1 MPIIDRNNAN
11 DDSFLFRLYMIT
23 LPLFFIHGF
32 LVSGAVL
39 LWWHWRTHLSTN
51 VLDAT
56 LDLAAA
62 FGCLREDALNGRN
75 AISMRVT
82 ACVCII

>member
-1 MPIIDRNNAN
+1 M
-11 DDSFLFRLYMIT
+11 

-32 LVSGAVL
+32 LVSGTVL
-39 LWWHWRTHLSTN
+39 LWWNRRTNLPTN

-62 FGCLREDALNGRN
+62 RGCLGEDALNGCN
-75 AISMRVT
+75 AISMSVT
-82 ACVCII
+82 AGVHIL

>member
-1 MPIIDRNNAN
+1 ME
-11 DDSFLFRLYMIT
+11 LQIT
-23 LPLFFIHGF
+23 LPLFFIHGL
-32 LVSGAVL
+32 LVSGTVL

-62 FGCLREDALNGRN
+62 CGCLSEYALNGCD
-75 AISMRVT
+75 AVSMSMTARVH
-82 ACVCII
+82 VLQPRRRQRVLLGR